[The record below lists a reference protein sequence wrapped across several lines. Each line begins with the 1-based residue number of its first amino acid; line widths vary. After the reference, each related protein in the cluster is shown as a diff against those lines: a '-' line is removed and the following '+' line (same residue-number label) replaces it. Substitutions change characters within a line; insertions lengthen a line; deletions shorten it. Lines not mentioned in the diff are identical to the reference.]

1 MNKEKVKELIK
12 YLKSLPEEYDMTNSQ
27 YDLWEDIM
35 EKIKSLK
42 K

>member
-1 MNKEKVKELIK
+1 MNEEKVKKLIK
-12 YLKSLPEEYDMTNSQ
+12 YLKSLPEEYDMTNCH
-27 YDLWEDIM
+27 YDLWEDMM